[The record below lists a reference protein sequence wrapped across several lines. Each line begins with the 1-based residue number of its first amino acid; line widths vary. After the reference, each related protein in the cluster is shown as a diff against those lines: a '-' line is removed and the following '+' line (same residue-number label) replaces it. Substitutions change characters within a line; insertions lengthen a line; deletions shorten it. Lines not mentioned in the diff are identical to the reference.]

1 MPGKVNP
8 VIAEALLQSSA
19 QVIGNDVAV
28 LQAALGSY
36 FELNMMMPVAAHNLL
51 QSIELLAA
59 AADNFNEQCVKGLKA
74 TDKGPEMV
82 ERGLMLG
89 TALAP
94 AVGYDAAAAIAKEA
108 SKTGRTIRET
118 AREKTELSEDELN
131 RLLNPEKMTEPG
143 LDGGPAG
150 G

>member
-1 MPGKVNP
+1 
-8 VIAEALLQSSA
+8 
-19 QVIGNDVAV
+19 
-28 LQAALGSY
+28 
-36 FELNMMMPVAAHNLL
+36 
-51 QSIELLAA
+51 
-59 AADNFNEQCVKGLKA
+59 VKGLKA

-118 AREKTELSEDELN
+118 AREKTELSEDELD
-131 RLLNPEKMTEPG
+131 RLLNAEKMTEPG
-143 LDGGPAG
+143 
-150 G
+150 